1 MKNIRKTVRTFLI
14 KDNRVVA
21 IKYITKNNMDFYDV
35 PGGKIE
41 ENETSIEAA
50 IREFKEETGM
60 NVYNLKYIGNLIAEY
75 PNKIFDFDIY
85 ITNEFD
91 GVPKKTHEN
100 ESYWIDVNKLK
111 NEDKIFPTIQLLND
125 IFRKDISDFKFHFIF
140 DENHNRINLL

>member
-1 MKNIRKTVRTFLI
+1 MKNIRKAVRTFLI
-14 KDNRVVA
+14 KDNEVVA

-60 NVYNLKYIGNLIAEY
+60 DVYNLKYIGNLIAEY

-85 ITNEFD
+85 VTNESESF
-91 GVPKKTHEN
+91 PKQTEEN
-100 ESYWIDVNKLK
+100 ESCWIDINKLK
-111 NEDKIFPTIQLLND
+111 NEHKIFPAIQLLND
-125 IFRKDISDFKFHFIF
+125 IIEKDINNFKLHYVF
-140 DENHNRINLL
+140 DENHNKQS

>member
-1 MKNIRKTVRTFLI
+1 MKNIRKAVRTFLI

-60 NVYNLKYIGNLIAEY
+60 DVYNLKYIGNLIAEY
-75 PNKIFDFDIY
+75 SNKIFDFDIY

-91 GVPKKTHEN
+91 GV
-100 ESYWIDVNKLK
+100 
-111 NEDKIFPTIQLLND
+111 
-125 IFRKDISDFKFHFIF
+125 
-140 DENHNRINLL
+140 